1 MLSILLTDDK
11 VAPFEKM
18 LHFSFSFFFFFL
30 IKDVP
35 QLVAALGA
43 VKLTKGATPP
53 PLLVSVAER
62 AATAGVQCG

>member
-18 LHFSFSFFFFFL
+18 LHFSFSFFFFL